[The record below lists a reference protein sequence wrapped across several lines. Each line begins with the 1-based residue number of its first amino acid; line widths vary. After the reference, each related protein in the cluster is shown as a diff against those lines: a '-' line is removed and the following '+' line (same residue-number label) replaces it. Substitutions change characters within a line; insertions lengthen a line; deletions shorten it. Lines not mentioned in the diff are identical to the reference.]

1 MTVWHRSIICK
12 QDIEWAM
19 EPSQSPFD
27 FILLT
32 FIPEM
37 DNEKLQILLL
47 SLRNGEK
54 KAFEEIYTDFFG
66 VLYNLSI
73 QYLHDDMVSEEI
85 VQDTFMKLWEIRH
98 TLNDR
103 FNLRNFLYTITKNNC
118 LNYLRNQKIAL
129 KHQARIK
136 YNELQFNYEALGKLG
151 SFIEFEELRTKID
164 YAVASLPDDLRD
176 TFRLSRYEEL
186 QYKEIAEKQSISV
199 KTVEAR
205 MTKALKTLRQELKD
219 YLKII
224 LFITNL
230 FS

>member
-98 TLNDR
+98 TLKDR

-164 YAVASLPDDLRD
+164 SAIAALPDDLRD

-219 YLKII
+219 YLKIVFLI
-224 LFITNL
+224 ADLFY
-230 FS
+230 